1 MITAIIVGAGH
12 RAVGYAELAK
22 IDPDKLKIVGV
33 ADPLPDR
40 RKYCRE
46 YFGFSEDMCFSSA
59 DELAKHG
66 KLADAVINGTM
77 DADHIAT
84 TIPLLAAGYD
94 VLLEKP
100 FATNMKE
107 WEELDQ
113 SVRKYGRKVMICHV
127 LRYAPFYAEIKK
139 RLLAGKIG
147 RIMHI
152 HTAEHVS
159 YHHFTSCYVRGKWNN
174 TKTCGA
180 SVLLAKCCHD
190 IDLITWLMS
199 GVQPVSV
206 DSMGGLHYFKAENA
220 PAGAGTHC
228 MLDCPL
234 EKTCDYSVRRMH
246 LEHPIPWN
254 AYVWPTH
261 AYTPELNTH
270 EQRLKEIMA
279 KDFPHSRCVWKCS
292 NNQVDRQS
300 VIINFADGTVATHN
314 MTTNTARPLRKI
326 HIIGT
331 DGEIEGIFDEN
342 KFVIRRRD
350 LRQEKTF
357 CEYCDELVD
366 INACGDTTGATG
378 DHGGGDLRL
387 AADFVDL
394 VEGKPTSISCTTLA
408 DSLNGH
414 KLVFAA
420 DTAMIRQQ
428 RVNFA
433 DFTADQEQ
441 RY

>member
-12 RAVGYAELAK
+12 RALGYAELAK
-22 IDPDKLKIVGV
+22 IYPDQLKIVGV
-33 ADPLPDR
+33 ADPQADR
-40 RKYCRE
+40 RKYCCE
-46 YFGFSEDMCFSSA
+46 YFGFSEDMCFESA
-59 DELAKHG
+59 EELAKRG

-77 DADHIAT
+77 DAEHIPT
-84 TIPLLAAGYD
+84 TIPLLEAGYD
-94 VLLEKP
+94 ILLEKP
-100 FATNMKE
+100 FATDMTD
-107 WEELDQ
+107 WEKLDAA
-113 SVRKYGRKVMICHV
+113 VRRTNRKVMICHV

-139 RLLAGKIG
+139 AILAGKIG
-147 RIMHI
+147 KIMHI

-190 IDLITWLMS
+190 IDLITWFMS
-199 GVQPVSV
+199 GVKPVSV
-206 DSMGGLHYFKAENA
+206 DSMGGLHYFNKENA
-220 PAGAGTHC
+220 PANSGNHC

-261 AYTPELNTH
+261 AYNPELNNH
-270 EQRLKEIMA
+270 EQRLKEIMQ
-279 KDFPHSRCVWKCS
+279 KDFPHSRCVWKCD

-342 KFVIRRRD
+342 KFVIRHRD
-350 LRQEKTF
+350 LCPEDTF
-357 CEYCDELVD
+357 CGNTEELVD
-366 INACGDTTGATG
+366 ITACGDTTGATG

-387 AADFVDL
+387 AMDFVNL
-394 VEGKPTSISCTTLA
+394 VSGKPTGISCTTLA

-420 DTAMIRQQ
+420 DTAMIQKN
-428 RVNFA
+428 RVMFD
-433 DFTADQEQ
+433 DFTARDEK

>member
-12 RAVGYAELAK
+12 RALGYAELAK
-22 IDPDKLKIVGV
+22 IYPDQLKIVGV
-33 ADPLPDR
+33 ADPLADR
-40 RKYCRE
+40 RKYCCE
-46 YFGFSEDMCFSSA
+46 YFGFSEDMCFESA
-59 DELAKHG
+59 EELAKRG

-77 DADHIAT
+77 DAEHIPT
-84 TIPLLAAGYD
+84 TIPLLEAGYD

-100 FATNMKE
+100 FATDMTD
-107 WEELDQ
+107 WEKLDAA
-113 SVRKYGRKVMICHV
+113 VRRTNRKVMICHV
-127 LRYAPFYAEIKK
+127 LRYAPFYVEIKK
-139 RLLAGKIG
+139 AILAGKIG
-147 RIMHI
+147 KIMHI

-190 IDLITWLMS
+190 IDLITWFMS
-199 GVQPVSV
+199 GVKPVSV
-206 DSMGGLHYFKAENA
+206 DSMGGLHYFNKENA
-220 PAGAGTHC
+220 PANSGNHC

-261 AYTPELNTH
+261 AYNPELNNH
-270 EQRLKEIMA
+270 EQRLKEIMQ
-279 KDFPHSRCVWKCS
+279 KDFPHSRCVWKCD

-342 KFVIRRRD
+342 KFVIRHRD
-350 LRQEKTF
+350 LCPEDTF
-357 CEYCDELVD
+357 CGNTEELVD
-366 INACGDTTGATG
+366 ITACGDTTGATG

-387 AADFVDL
+387 AMDFVNL
-394 VEGKPTSISCTTLA
+394 VSGKPTGISCTTLA

-420 DTAMIRQQ
+420 DTAVIQKN
-428 RVNFA
+428 RVMFD
-433 DFTADQEQ
+433 DFTARDEK

>member
-12 RAVGYAELAK
+12 RALGYAELAK
-22 IDPDKLKIVGV
+22 IYPDQLKIVGV
-33 ADPLPDR
+33 ADPLADR

-46 YFGFSEDMCFSSA
+46 YFGFSEDMCFESA
-59 DELAKHG
+59 EELAKHG

-77 DADHIAT
+77 DAEHIPT
-84 TIPLLAAGYD
+84 SIPLLEAGYD
-94 VLLEKP
+94 ILLEKP
-100 FATNMKE
+100 FATDMVD
-107 WEELDQ
+107 WEKLDEA
-113 SVRKYGRKVMICHV
+113 VRRTNRKVMICHV
-127 LRYAPFYAEIKK
+127 LRYAPFYVEIKK
-139 RLLAGKIG
+139 AILAGKIG
-147 RIMHI
+147 KIMHI

-190 IDLITWLMS
+190 IDLITWFMS
-199 GVQPVSV
+199 GVKPVSV
-206 DSMGGLHYFKAENA
+206 ASMGGLHYFNKENA
-220 PAGAGTHC
+220 PANSGTHC

-234 EKTCDYSVRRMH
+234 EKTCDYSVRRLH
-246 LEHPIPWN
+246 LDHPIPWN

-261 AYTPELNTH
+261 AYNPELNNH
-270 EQRLKEIMA
+270 EQRLKEIMQ
-279 KDFPHSRCVWKCS
+279 KDFPHSRCVWKCD

-331 DGEIEGIFDEN
+331 DGEIEGVFDEN
-342 KFVIRRRD
+342 KFVIRHRD
-350 LRQEKTF
+350 LCPENTF
-357 CEYCDELVD
+357 CGNIEELVD
-366 INACGDTTGATG
+366 ITAGGDTTGATG

-387 AADFVDL
+387 AMDFVNL
-394 VEGKPTSISCTTLA
+394 VSGKPTGISCTTLA

-420 DTAMIRQQ
+420 DTAMIQKN
-428 RVNFA
+428 RVMFD
-433 DFTADQEQ
+433 DFTARDEK

>member
-12 RAVGYAELAK
+12 RALGYAKLAEVC
-22 IDPDKLKIVGV
+22 PDKLKIVGV

-46 YFGFSEDMCFSSA
+46 LFGFGEDMCFETA
-59 DELAKHG
+59 EELARRG

-84 TIPLLAAGYD
+84 TVPLLEAGYD

-100 FATNMKE
+100 FAINMQE
-107 WEELDQ
+107 LEELHAVAEKTQ
-113 SVRKYGRKVMICHV
+113 RKVMICHV
-127 LRYAPFYAEIKK
+127 LRYAPFYAMIKQQ
-139 RLLAGKIG
+139 LLAGAIG
-147 RIMHI
+147 KVMHI

-159 YHHFTSCYVRGKWNN
+159 YHHFSSCYVRGKWNN
-174 TKTCGA
+174 TNTCGT

-190 IDLITWLMS
+190 IDLITWFMS
-199 GVQPVSV
+199 GVEPVAV
-206 DSMGGLHYFKAENA
+206 DSMGGLYFFNKENA
-220 PAGAGTHC
+220 PAGSGTHC

-234 EKTCDYSVRRMH
+234 EKSCDFSVRRLH
-246 LEHPIPWN
+246 LEHPIFWN
-254 AYVWPTH
+254 AYVWPKH
-261 AYTPELNTH
+261 AYDKKLNTH
-270 EQRLKEIMA
+270 EQRLKEIME
-279 KDFPHSRCVWKCS
+279 KDFPHSRCVWKCD

-300 VIINFADGTVATHN
+300 VIIEFADGTVATHN

-331 DGEIEGIFDEN
+331 EGEIEGVFDEN
-342 KFVIRRRD
+342 KFVVRHRE
-350 LRQEKTF
+350 LNPEKAHCDYTEEVIDIGTF
-357 CEYCDELVD
+357 
-366 INACGDTTGATG
+366 GDTTGALG

-387 AADFVDL
+387 AQDFVDY
-394 VEGKPTSISCTTLA
+394 VEGNSTSISCTTLN
-408 DSLNGH
+408 DSLVGH

-420 DTAMIRQQ
+420 DTAMVQKSRIMF
-428 RVNFA
+428 NE
-433 DFTADQEQ
+433 FTAEKEK

>member
-12 RAVGYAELAK
+12 RALGYAELAK
-22 IDPDKLKIVGV
+22 IYPDQLKIVGV
-33 ADPLPDR
+33 ADPQADR
-40 RKYCRE
+40 RKYCCE
-46 YFGFSEDMCFSSA
+46 YFGFSEDMCFESA
-59 DELAKHG
+59 EELAKRG

-77 DADHIAT
+77 DAEHIHT
-84 TIPLLAAGYD
+84 TIPLLEAGYD

-100 FATNMKE
+100 FATDMTD
-107 WEELDQ
+107 WEKLDAA
-113 SVRKYGRKVMICHV
+113 VRRTNRKVMICHV

-139 RLLAGKIG
+139 AILAGKIG
-147 RIMHI
+147 KIMHI

-190 IDLITWLMS
+190 IDLITWFMS
-199 GVQPVSV
+199 GVKPVSV
-206 DSMGGLHYFKAENA
+206 DSMGGLHYFNKENA
-220 PAGAGTHC
+220 PANSGNHC

-261 AYTPELNTH
+261 AYNPELNNH
-270 EQRLKEIMA
+270 EQRLKEIMQ
-279 KDFPHSRCVWKCS
+279 KDFPHSRCVWKCD

-342 KFVIRRRD
+342 KFVIRHRD
-350 LRQEKTF
+350 LCPEDTF
-357 CEYCDELVD
+357 CGNTEELVD
-366 INACGDTTGATG
+366 ITACGDTTGATG

-387 AADFVDL
+387 AMDFVNL
-394 VEGKPTSISCTTLA
+394 VSGKPTGISCTTLA

-420 DTAMIRQQ
+420 DTAMIQKN
-428 RVNFA
+428 RVMFD
-433 DFTADQEQ
+433 DFTARDEK

>member
-12 RAVGYAELAK
+12 RSLGYAELAK
-22 IDPDKLKIVGV
+22 IDPEQLKIVGV

-46 YFGFSEDMCFSSA
+46 YFGFPEEMCFESA
-59 DELAKHG
+59 EELARRG

-77 DADHIAT
+77 DADHIPT
-84 TIPLLAAGYD
+84 TVPLLEAGYD

-107 WEELDQ
+107 WEQLDLA
-113 SVRKYGRKVMICHV
+113 VRRTNRKVMICHV
-127 LRYAPFYAEIKK
+127 LRYAPFYSQIKK
-139 RLLAGKIG
+139 CLLEGKIG
-147 RIMHI
+147 KIMHI

-159 YHHFTSCYVRGKWNN
+159 YHHYTSCYVRGKWNN
-174 TKTCGA
+174 TQKCGA
-180 SVLLAKCCHD
+180 SMLLAKCCHD
-190 IDLITWLMS
+190 IDLITWFMS
-199 GVQPVSV
+199 GVEPVSV
-206 DSMGGLHYFKAENA
+206 DSMGGLFYFKKENA
-220 PAGAGTHC
+220 PAESGTHC

-234 EKTCDYSVRRMH
+234 EKNCDYSVRRMH

-261 AYTPELNTH
+261 AYDPALNTH
-270 EQRLKEIMA
+270 EQRLKEIMQ
-279 KDFPHSRCVWKCS
+279 KDFPHSRCVWKCD

-300 VIINFADGTVATHN
+300 VIISFADGTVATHN
-314 MTTNTARPLRKI
+314 VTTNTARPMRKI

-331 DGEIEGIFDEN
+331 DGEIEGVFDEN
-342 KFVIRRRD
+342 RFVVRRR
-350 LRQEKTF
+350 
-357 CEYCDELVD
+357 ELCPGTRLCGYTEEMVD

-378 DHGGGDLRL
+378 DHGGGDMRL
-387 AADFVDL
+387 ARDFVNL
-394 VEGKPTSISCTTLA
+394 VSGKPTSIGCTTLA

-420 DTAMIRQQ
+420 DTAMVQKN
-428 RVNFA
+428 RVVF
-433 DFTADQEQ
+433 DTFTSESEK

>member
-12 RAVGYAELAK
+12 RALGYAELAK
-22 IDPDKLKIVGV
+22 IYPDQLKIVGV
-33 ADPLPDR
+33 ADPQADR
-40 RKYCRE
+40 RKYCCE
-46 YFGFSEDMCFSSA
+46 YFGFSEDMCFESA
-59 DELAKHG
+59 EELAKRG

-77 DADHIAT
+77 DAEHIHT
-84 TIPLLAAGYD
+84 TIPLLEAGYD

-100 FATNMKE
+100 FATDMTD
-107 WEELDQ
+107 WEKLDAA
-113 SVRKYGRKVMICHV
+113 VRRTNRKVMICHV

-139 RLLAGKIG
+139 AILAGKIG
-147 RIMHI
+147 KIMHI

-190 IDLITWLMS
+190 IDLITWFMS
-199 GVQPVSV
+199 GVKPVSV
-206 DSMGGLHYFKAENA
+206 DSMGGLHYFNKENA
-220 PAGAGTHC
+220 PANSGNHC

-261 AYTPELNTH
+261 AYNPELNNH
-270 EQRLKEIMA
+270 EQRLKEIMQ
-279 KDFPHSRCVWKCS
+279 KDFPHSRCVWKCD

-314 MTTNTARPLRKI
+314 MTTNTACPLRKI

-342 KFVIRRRD
+342 KFVIRHRD
-350 LRQEKTF
+350 LCPEDTF
-357 CEYCDELVD
+357 CGNTEELVD
-366 INACGDTTGATG
+366 ITACGDTTGATG

-387 AADFVDL
+387 AMDFVNL
-394 VEGKPTSISCTTLA
+394 VSGKPTGISCTTLA

-420 DTAMIRQQ
+420 DTAMIQKN
-428 RVNFA
+428 RVMFD
-433 DFTADQEQ
+433 DFTARDEK

>member
-1 MITAIIVGAGH
+1 MVTAIIAGAGH
-12 RAVGYAELAK
+12 RALGYAELAK
-22 IDPDKLKIVGV
+22 IYPDKLKIVGV
-33 ADPLPDR
+33 ADPLADR
-40 RKYCRE
+40 RRYCRE
-46 YFGFSEDMCFSSA
+46 YFGFAEDMCFESA
-59 DELAKHG
+59 EELAKHG
-66 KLADAVINGTM
+66 KQADAVINGTM

-84 TIPLLAAGYD
+84 TIPLLEAGYD

-100 FATNMKE
+100 FATNMRDL
-107 WEELDQ
+107 EELDRVARRTQ
-113 SVRKYGRKVMICHV
+113 RKVMICHV

-139 RLLAGKIG
+139 CILSGKIG

-159 YHHFTSCYVRGKWNN
+159 YHHFSSCYVRGKWNN
-174 TKTCGA
+174 SQTCGA

-206 DSMGGLHYFKAENA
+206 DSMGGLYFFNKANA
-220 PAGAGTHC
+220 PENSGTHC

-246 LEHPIPWN
+246 LEHPIFWN

-261 AYTPELNTH
+261 AYSPELNNH
-270 EQRLKEIMA
+270 EQRLKEIMQ
-279 KDFPHSRCVWKCS
+279 KDFPHSRCVWKCD

-300 VIINFADGTVATHN
+300 VIISFADGTVATHN

-331 DGEIEGIFDEN
+331 EGEIEGVFDEG
-342 KFVIRRRD
+342 KFILRTRD
-350 LRQEKTF
+350 VRSENTH
-357 CEYCDELVD
+357 CEYKDEIID
-366 INACGDTTGATG
+366 INEHGDTTGATG

-387 AADFVDL
+387 AMDFTDYVQ
-394 VEGKPTSISCTTLA
+394 GNPTSISCTTLV
-408 DSLNGH
+408 DSINGH

-420 DTAMIRQQ
+420 DTAMIQQ
-428 RVNFA
+428 NRVSFD
-433 DFTADQEQ
+433 DFTAQKEK